1 MPKTRELTLCC
12 CAGRGV
18 VEEVKRDTCMSIKF
32 SCLKQENLQS
42 VVAQVEVSWRK

>member
-18 VEEVKRDTCMSIKF
+18 VEEVKRDTYMSIKF
-32 SCLKQENLQS
+32 SCLNKDNS
-42 VVAQVEVSWRK
+42 HPVVVKVEMSWRK